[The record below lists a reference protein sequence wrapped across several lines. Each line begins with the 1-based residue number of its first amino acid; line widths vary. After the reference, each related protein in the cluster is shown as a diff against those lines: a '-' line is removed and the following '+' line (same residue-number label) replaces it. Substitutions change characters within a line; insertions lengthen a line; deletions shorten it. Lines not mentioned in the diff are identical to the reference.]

1 MKRILC
7 LFIALLMVLG
17 TVVACQTSPDD
28 EETTDTAADSTKE
41 VGGDTSA
48 ADNTDDSDY
57 TLSMTEAE
65 LKQWDGETFTI
76 RTSDTTVATTW
87 IDFEELSSDPVENAM
102 YLRSLYLEDVM
113 GIEFVDVVAPDY
125 YSGSYTLVDTLV
137 TGGDDT
143 YDLFYVR
150 CIESISLWS
159 DGDIYTFDELQ
170 YVDLEKSYW
179 AQDINPGL
187 TLAGEQYT
195 AVGSADLN
203 VYDFTFALVF
213 SKELFEQNSSLP
225 DLYELV
231 RNGEWTVDKMQ
242 EILASSYFDA
252 NGDGNRDSS
261 DRYGYLADNRM
272 VVPSFIVSCG
282 TTMVSKDSDNYPVL
296 NLTDDYFFSVFTKVF
311 EIMWDD
317 ENWYSDYTG
326 DGQDVPSS
334 NIEMFENNQA
344 YFLDCS
350 FNYVVQLREME
361 SEFGIVPYPKWDE
374 DQEEYYA
381 RVSYFWSF
389 VVPNTADPDFAGAV
403 MEVLNYYSA
412 TDGGVVTAYYDQ
424 SLSGRTMRDEE
435 SQEMLDIIFSHRVA
449 DLGDTTFC
457 DSVRDGL
464 IAGMFAGNTR
474 TISTFQSNE
483 KALNKK
489 FAKYIENAL
498 GS

>member
-1 MKRILC
+1 
-7 LFIALLMVLG
+7 
-17 TVVACQTSPDD
+17 
-28 EETTDTAADSTKE
+28 
-41 VGGDTSA
+41 
-48 ADNTDDSDY
+48 
-57 TLSMTEAE
+57 
-65 LKQWDGETFTI
+65 
-76 RTSDTTVATTW
+76 
-87 IDFEELSSDPVENAM
+87 M

-282 TTMVSKDSDNYPVL
+282 TTMVSKDSDDYPVL

-361 SEFGIVPYPKWDE
+361 SEFGIVPYPKW
-374 DQEEYYA
+374 
-381 RVSYFWSF
+381 
-389 VVPNTADPDFAGAV
+389 
-403 MEVLNYYSA
+403 
-412 TDGGVVTAYYDQ
+412 
-424 SLSGRTMRDEE
+424 
-435 SQEMLDIIFSHRVA
+435 
-449 DLGDTTFC
+449 
-457 DSVRDGL
+457 
-464 IAGMFAGNTR
+464 
-474 TISTFQSNE
+474 
-483 KALNKK
+483 
-489 FAKYIENAL
+489 
-498 GS
+498 